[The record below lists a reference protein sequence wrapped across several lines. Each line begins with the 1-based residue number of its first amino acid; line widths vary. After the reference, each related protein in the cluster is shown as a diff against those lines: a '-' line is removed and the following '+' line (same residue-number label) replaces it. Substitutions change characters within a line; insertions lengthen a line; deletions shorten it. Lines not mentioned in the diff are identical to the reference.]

1 MTACW
6 PARPCRR
13 AAPQPGGRNP
23 APGSYPGEPGNDHL
37 IFSEGPR
44 LPAAVRD
51 VQGRRGDLRAAGE
64 LAADRITARVSDL
77 YSVKPVDQAALADA
91 AAAAGGRLVIA
102 EDHYPQGGLG
112 AAVLEALAGAGLPLR
127 VRQCAVSSLRGSGTP
142 DELMEAAGISAARI
156 AAAAR
161 ELLKN

>member
-1 MTACW
+1 MLAGQTV
-6 PARPCRR
+6 PPRR
-13 AAPQPGGRNP
+13 AATRRQ
-23 APGSYPGEPGNDHL
+23 EPGAGELPRRARQRPPDL
-37 IFSEGPR
+37 LRGPR